1 MLYNVL
7 ASAVKLHESAIYIY
21 THTHIY
27 IYPLLLEHP
36 SHPPKSGFINGVEVS
51 SGLVNMPRQMEKFFL
66 TFRRVRMASK
76 HHSVG
81 KIDSNSSFPG
91 ASIFCYGMLLLR
103 TLPYP
108 GVKNL
113 QLTCSDAD
121 YY

>member
-7 ASAVKLHESAIYIY
+7 ASAIKLHESAIHTHTH

-27 IYPLLLEHP
+27 IYPLILEHP
-36 SHPPKSGFINGVEVS
+36 SQPPKSGFVNGVEVS
-51 SGLVNMPRQMEKFFL
+51 SGLVDIHRQMEKFFL

-103 TLPYP
+103 TLLYP
-108 GVKNL
+108 GVKKFAINL
-113 QLTCSDAD
+113 
-121 YY
+121 